1 MTRVYEFNP
10 VIYPYLVWVIVSE
23 TTDIISEK
31 FNCYNEEPIKNI
43 GESSSNLEAFV
54 MPVVRKENPKFG
66 VVIFFRTRKSMSYE
80 LVAHESSHAA
90 KYLFE
95 HIGADTREHEPFEF
109 VIGWIAG
116 CCENVKEN
124 KEDEASEAE

>member
-1 MTRVYEFNP
+1 MKIYEFNP
-10 VIYPYLVWVIVSE
+10 AIYPYIVWVVINKTPDVI
-23 TTDIISEK
+23 TDA
-31 FNCYNEEPIKNI
+31 FNGYDGKPIKNI
-43 GESSSNLEAFV
+43 DASSSNLEAFV

-66 VVIFFRTRKSMSYE
+66 VIMFFRTRESMSYE

-95 HIGADTREHEPFEF
+95 HIGADIREHEPFEF